1 MQKDITFSYKSG
13 HECTH
18 SPHVDSDDEW
28 WTMIREIMLEMNK
41 PQPGVFITKSPYG
54 IHKLSDVEAVHFGD
68 VIPPVDAPVPQL
80 GFIKDLTPPP

>member
-41 PQPGVFITKSPYG
+41 PQPGVFI
-54 IHKLSDVEAVHFGD
+54 H
-68 VIPPVDAPVPQL
+68 
-80 GFIKDLTPPP
+80 